1 MPRRIPWI
9 ALCLA
14 LCAAPGRASEIDD
27 LLASIKK
34 VGSEGAGNVAA
45 RKAWQELTKKGPEVL
60 PDVLA
65 ALDDADPVAA
75 NWLRNA
81 VDAIADRT
89 LAAGQK
95 LPADRLE
102 AFVRDTKHAGHARR
116 LAYEWLAR
124 IDPGTPDRLLPGM
137 LDDPGAELRRD
148 AVAGVLK
155 RAQQAFDAKEPGA
168 KALYRQAFAA
178 ARDRD
183 QMKVC
188 VERLKALGETVDL
201 TKHMGFITQ
210 WMLVGPFD
218 NTDGIRFDTEY
229 PPERGVDLKAAYEGK
244 GGKKIGWKEYTHEE
258 KPGLADPDKVGVVDF
273 NRAVGKLKGVTG
285 FAFTAVESPA
295 ERPVEI
301 RVGTFNAVKV
311 FLNGKRIF
319 EREEYHHGMQADQ
332 YIARGTLKKGR
343 NEILVKVYQNQQ
355 TETFAEVWSFQL
367 RVTDAL
373 GGAVP
378 LTVKGGK

>member
-1 MPRRIPWI
+1 MPRCVPWV

-14 LCAAPGRASEIDD
+14 LCAATARPSEIDD
-27 LLASIKK
+27 LLAAVKK
-34 VGSEGAGNVAA
+34 VGTKGAGNVEA
-45 RKAWQELTKKGPEVL
+45 RKALQALTQKDPAVL
-60 PDVLA
+60 PDILA
-65 ALDDADPVAA
+65 ALDDADPTAA

-81 VDAIADRT
+81 VDAVADRA
-89 LAAGQK
+89 LAVGQK

-116 LAYEWLAR
+116 LAYEWLVR

-137 LDDPGAELRRD
+137 LNDPGAELRRD
-148 AVAGVLK
+148 AVAVVLK
-155 RAQQAFDAKEPGA
+155 RAQQLFDAKDKQAKGA
-168 KALYRQAFAA
+168 YQQAFAA

-183 QMKVC
+183 QVKLC
-188 VERLKALGETVDL
+188 VERLKGLGETVDL
-201 TKHMGFITQ
+201 TKHMGFITR
-210 WMLVGPFD
+210 WMVAAPFD
-218 NTDGIRFDTEY
+218 NTDGVRFDTVY
-229 PPERGVDLKAAYEGK
+229 SPERGVDLKATYDGK
-244 GGKKIGWKEYTHEE
+244 GGKKVAWQEYVHQE
-258 KPGLADPDKVGVVDF
+258 KPGLVNPDQLGIVNF
-273 NRAVGKLKGVTG
+273 NKLIDRLKGVTA
-285 FAFTAVESPA
+285 FAYTAVESPE

-311 FLNGKRIF
+311 FLNGKMIF

-332 YIARGTLKKGR
+332 YAPRATLKKGR
-343 NEILVKVYQNQQ
+343 NEILVKIYQNEQ
-355 TETFAEVWSFQL
+355 TETWAEEWSFQL